1 METPAVEFILN
12 KDYTKIINEY
22 YLLALLEVN
31 DGMTKQELKQSIEM
45 FKKDENY
52 EACAGLTKALNNSFH
67 IK

>member
-1 METPAVEFILN
+1 MEASTVEFILN
-12 KDYTKIINEY
+12 KDYTKTINEY
-22 YLLALLEVN
+22 YLLALLEIN
-31 DGMTKQELKQSIEM
+31 AGMTKQELKESIEM